1 LSFTEGKGSFDLKSD
16 LYDLGAVG
24 TLNQEGGSVKL
35 KTRNASTLMAD
46 LETYVTRVS
55 QPFSQSYPL
64 EVQNI
69 KGFLKGGHTVL
80 DKILEPSGAAQQ
92 SLHIQVNKEG
102 LKIGNYDVVQILGM
116 FGEAMGG

>member
-1 LSFTEGKGSFDLKSD
+1 
-16 LYDLGAVG
+16 
-24 TLNQEGGSVKL
+24 
-35 KTRNASTLMAD
+35 
-46 LETYVTRVS
+46 
-55 QPFSQSYPL
+55 
-64 EVQNI
+64 
-69 KGFLKGGHTVL
+69 VL